1 MNRDPQAWA
10 RLGQA
15 LKQAR
20 EHLGLSQD
28 DLASHAGVATASV
41 QSAEYGKPPKG
52 RMPYTIA
59 KIASTLGWPVGA
71 VDAVLEGEAP
81 PGGWQ
86 DVAVRI
92 DPARV
97 STILTEAMIRA
108 TDNITAAEIRAVTQ
122 AAIAQLRAE
131 GIIQDDNTEEH
142 ANATKNQ

>member
-10 RLGQA
+10 RLGRA

-28 DLASHAGVATASV
+28 ELAGQADVSTASV

-59 KIASTLGWPVGA
+59 KIARTLGWPSGA
-71 VDAVLEGEAP
+71 VDAVLDGEAP

-86 DVAVRI
+86 DIPVLI
-92 DPARV
+92 DSAQV
-97 STILTEAMIRA
+97 SAIVTDAMIRA
-108 TDNITAAEIRAVTQ
+108 TNSITSAEIRAVTD
-122 AAIAQLRAE
+122 IVVREFRKGGWINNEAE
-131 GIIQDDNTEEH
+131 KDSNT
-142 ANATKNQ
+142 ANP